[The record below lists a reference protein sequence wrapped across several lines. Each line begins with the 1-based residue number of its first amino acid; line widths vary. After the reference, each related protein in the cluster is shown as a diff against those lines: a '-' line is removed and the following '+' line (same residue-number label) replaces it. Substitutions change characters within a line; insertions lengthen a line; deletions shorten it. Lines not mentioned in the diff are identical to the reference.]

1 MYEVMLICVFGR
13 WLNLFPFI
21 TIADLF
27 EFISTYFLLL
37 PFSLFSYFLLDL
49 KDAFLLLNPTCLE
62 SSRLHFYSSWSHFPV
77 FGMHYTCFQLSLKIL
92 SMYFSSEYVCSNPPK
107 PIFTTQWT
115 TSNPAQTNLPIFL
128 LELRFTTF

>member
-62 SSRLHFYSSWSHFPV
+62 SSRLHFYSSLESLSSFWHALYMFPAESKDTQYV
-77 FGMHYTCFQLSLKIL
+77 FLF
-92 SMYFSSEYVCSNPPK
+92 
-107 PIFTTQWT
+107 
-115 TSNPAQTNLPIFL
+115 
-128 LELRFTTF
+128 